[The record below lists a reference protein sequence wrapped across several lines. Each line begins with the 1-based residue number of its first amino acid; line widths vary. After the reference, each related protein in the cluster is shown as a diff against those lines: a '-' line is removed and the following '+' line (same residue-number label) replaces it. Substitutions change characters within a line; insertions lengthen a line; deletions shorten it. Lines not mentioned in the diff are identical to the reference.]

1 MKYLK
6 TIGISALV
14 IVLMCAIALCCGC
27 TSSSDTS
34 GGDQTLPPTTTAVP
48 TTTALPTT
56 EVTEAPTPEPTEEET
71 APITVTVHNV
81 QRTDLIGVI
90 YPLEGNDFVIVD
102 FTVANAGEEAFFY
115 HGGLVKLVNEDGYA
129 HDILADVTFC
139 PGMEQNNPFYPG
151 DIESGKSTRGKVVF
165 GIGQDETI
173 VQFNLLDESG
183 AIIAYD
189 EITE

>member
-81 QRTDLIGVI
+81 QRTDTIGLM
-90 YPLEGNDFVIVD
+90 YPLEGWDFFIVD
-102 FTVANAGEEAFFY
+102 FTIENAGEDVLVY
-115 HGGLVKLVNEDGYA
+115 HGGLVEVVSEEDTY
-129 HDILADVTFC
+129 HILGDVTFC
-139 PGMEQNNPFYPG
+139 PGMERNDPFYPCE
-151 DIESGKSTRGKVVF
+151 IESEKSERGKVVF
-165 GIGQDETI
+165 GVREDDTI
-173 VQFNLLDESG
+173 IRFNLMDQKG